1 LRALDHEHVSTD
13 PEQLAKAIAKAI
25 DMRKGVDTRILNIK
39 NLSLIADYFVITSGT
54 SKPHVDALTETVLDF
69 LNKHGHST
77 RRVEG
82 KASGRWVLIDAGDVV
97 VHIFHKDERA
107 YYQLERI
114 WSDAP
119 VLSLT

>member
-1 LRALDHEHVSTD
+1 MKAVDHEHVSTD

-69 LNKHGHST
+69 LNKQGHST

-82 KASGRWVLIDAGDVV
+82 KTSGRWVLIDAGDVV

>member
-1 LRALDHEHVSTD
+1 MKASDHEHVSTD
-13 PEQLAKAIAKAI
+13 PEQLAKVLAKAI

-54 SKPHVDALTETVLDF
+54 SKPHVDALTETVIDY
-69 LNKHGHST
+69 LNNHGQSM

-82 KASGRWVLIDAGDVV
+82 KASGRWVLIDIGDVV
-97 VHIFHKDERA
+97 VHIFHKDERS

>member
-1 LRALDHEHVSTD
+1 MAKPAETHAPYDA
-13 PEQLAKAIAKAI
+13 EQLAKELAQAIET
-25 DMRKGVDTRILNIK
+25 RKGVDTRILNIQ

-54 SKPHVDALTETVLDF
+54 SKPHVDALTETALDL
-69 LNKHGHST
+69 LNQKGLT
-77 RRVEG
+77 MRRVEG
-82 KASGRWVLIDAGDVV
+82 KESGRWVLIDAGDVV
-97 VHIFHKDERA
+97 VHIFHKDERS

>member
-1 LRALDHEHVSTD
+1 MHAPYDA
-13 PEQLAKAIAKAI
+13 EQLAKELAQAIET
-25 DMRKGVDTRILNIK
+25 RKGVDTRILNIQ

-54 SKPHVDALTETVLDF
+54 SKPHVDALTETALDL
-69 LNKHGHST
+69 LNQKGLT
-77 RRVEG
+77 MRRVEG
-82 KASGRWVLIDAGDVV
+82 KESGRWVLIDAGDVV
-97 VHIFHKDERA
+97 VHIFHKDERS